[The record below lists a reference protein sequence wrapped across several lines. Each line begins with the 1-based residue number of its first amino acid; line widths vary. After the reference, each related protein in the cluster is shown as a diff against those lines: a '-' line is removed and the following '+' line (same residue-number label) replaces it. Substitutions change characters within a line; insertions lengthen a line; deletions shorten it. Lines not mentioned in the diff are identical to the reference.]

1 MNYGVFNLAVSE
13 FTLNINSKT
22 FFNFDPTRVP
32 SPCFVVDEVAV
43 ENNLKILNRV
53 QQESGAKVL
62 LALKA
67 FSMFSLAPLITQY
80 LSGTCSS
87 GLHEALLAYEE
98 FGGNKKGAPNTPEA
112 HKEIHVFSA
121 AFTEPDLKE
130 LLTFSDH
137 IVFNSF
143 NQWNRFQPLIQQ
155 AIKERAEKGEVID
168 FGLRINPMHSEGAV
182 EIYDPCAAGSRLGIP
197 FNTFMEN
204 APTPDA
210 LVAAGI
216 NGLHFHTLCE
226 QLFEPL
232 DRTLNAVEEKFG
244 EYLHKMQW
252 VNFGGGHHI
261 THPDYNV
268 DKLIERIKAFQQKYN
283 VQVYMEPGEAIAIHT
298 GVLVSEVL
306 DLGYNQMDLAILD
319 TSATCH
325 MPDTLEMPYR
335 AEILDFS
342 SIGFGSAGEKDEKKY
357 SYRLGGQ
364 TCLAGDVMGDYSFD
378 QPLEIGQRLMFD
390 DMSHYTMVKTSTFNG
405 IGLPSLALWN
415 SETDKVTVVKQFGY
429 QDFKQRLS

>member
-1 MNYGVFNLAVSE
+1 MS
-13 FTLNINSKT
+13 INSKT
-22 FFNFDPTRVP
+22 FINFDSNRVP

-67 FSMFSLAPLITQY
+67 FSMFSLSPLITKY

-87 GLHEALLAYEE
+87 GLHEALLGYEE
-98 FGGNKKGAPNTPEA
+98 FGGKKVGDGD
-112 HKEIHVFSA
+112 KEIHVFSA
-121 AFTEPDLKE
+121 AFTESDLKE
-130 LLTFSDH
+130 LLFFSDH

-143 NQWNRFQPLIQQ
+143 NQWHRFQPLIQQ
-155 AIKERAEKGEVID
+155 AKSDRARNNEQIY

-197 FNTFMEN
+197 FATFKQH
-204 APTPDA
+204 APTPDD
-210 LVAAGI
+210 LVKLGI

-232 DRTLNAVEEKFG
+232 DSTLAAVEKQFG
-244 EYLHKMQW
+244 EYLHKMDW

-261 THPDYNV
+261 THPDYDV
-268 DKLIERIKAFQQKYN
+268 DKLIARVKIFQEKYD
-283 VQVYMEPGEAIAIHT
+283 VQVYLEPGEAIAIHT

-335 AEILDFS
+335 PDIFDLS
-342 SIGFGSAGEKDEKKY
+342 TKTNAGEKLEKAHT
-357 SYRLGGQ
+357 YRLGGQ

-378 QPLEIGQRLMFD
+378 QPLEVGQRLMFD

-405 IGLPSLALWN
+405 IGLPSIAIWN
-415 SETDKVTVVKQFGY
+415 SETDEIRIVKEFGY